1 MEDAATNDKHPRSLS
16 TQLPWE
22 GRGRRPRKN
31 TPESR
36 NRRDV
41 ADSLPEADSA
51 NTDPGPAGGLQL
63 LLTRDA
69 GPHALGKERTRPHR
83 RLFPLEECGPQP
95 HGSQDVPKQQELRRR
110 SLIAAPPPQV
120 SLACGLSSEGAGPQF
135 QLLRGSGSWLMPR
148 QEENTAKLSLEPL
161 EIVSAEPPVT
171 AFWHFPPHAE
181 NSKLPEARALLE
193 IGNIQGLPERSSD

>member
-1 MEDAATNDKHPRSLS
+1 MEVVEQN
-16 TQLPWE
+16 
-22 GRGRRPRKN
+22 
-31 TPESR
+31 
-36 NRRDV
+36 
-41 ADSLPEADSA
+41 
-51 NTDPGPAGGLQL
+51 
-63 LLTRDA
+63 
-69 GPHALGKERTRPHR
+69 
-83 RLFPLEECGPQP
+83 
-95 HGSQDVPKQQELRRR
+95 GSQQQPEQSYLTARDPKGEISAQELRRR